1 MFAVVNIIDRIEPPC
16 LFCMLRLLKLV
27 LCWHPDLCG
36 QKPHGDSLTRFS
48 FCHEK
53 QFMESI
59 PLSGKPT
66 GNLCAMGSASRDFLG

>member
-1 MFAVVNIIDRIEPPC
+1 M
-16 LFCMLRLLKLV
+16 LV
-27 LCWHPDLCG
+27 LHVETFKTRAMLAPRSVR

-53 QFMESI
+53 QFIESI
-59 PLSGKPT
+59 PLPGIPT